1 MTNHVNQR
9 EAEPGGRR
17 PSNTNDVDDLRRQL
31 RALGYLEAGVDRF
44 LLAPTQDTRRPA
56 ALAFLSSVRVGI
68 LGGLL
73 LGPAAAIG
81 VGGRVPGLV
90 SGVRDAFVIALY
102 LAIVF
107 FVALA
112 ATAFLASL
120 GARMVVR
127 PSGGRFARR
136 ARVITNTI
144 GGVIALACLTYLTF
158 WWRNANAG
166 FGWSAPLWT
175 TFALAVAVGISLL
188 IGHAIRTTAV
198 AVLATARPAAELP
211 PVPSKSWR
219 VIVVGGTLA
228 LAGAATV
235 LGLTAAPDLTAP
247 NSPPLTIVGG
257 GQRVRVI
264 AIDGVDRRMVAEAHW
279 VDEQAT
285 MGARFRLEPQDTFDP
300 ARAWT
305 TIATGEPPSVHGVR
319 GLETRRVAGLRGTF
333 TNTSTV
339 GRSIAAAT
347 DLVRLTRPSI
357 ASGEERQ
364 SMTIWEVAERA
375 GLRTAVV
382 NWWATWPATARDATV
397 ISDRAV
403 LRLEQGG
410 KLDAEISPASLYPV
424 LQSRWAAIRKRAAEA
439 ANKAFSTVA
448 DPSTVATL
456 RRSAG
461 LDATIIGLVD
471 ALPPPDRD
479 LDVVY
484 LPGLDIAQHALFA
497 SDRAGALLPSR
508 AAERVA
514 ALKTYYGFLGE
525 ALGAWLRPG
534 QGEVVILVTEPGRVE
549 SPAEGTMTVY
559 RARTGDLK
567 PGIEDRGVARVDDLA
582 PTILNA
588 LGVPLSREL
597 PGRPRGPFAPPPTYV
612 ATYGRPFTPPPPRSG
627 KPLDQEM
634 IDRLRSLGYV
644 K

>member
-1 MTNHVNQR
+1 MPNDVSQR
-9 EAEPGGRR
+9 VSEPGGRHL
-17 PSNTNDVDDLRRQL
+17 SDHNDVDDLRRQL
-31 RALGYLEAGVDRF
+31 RALGYLDAGVDRF

-56 ALAFLSSVRVGI
+56 ALAFLSSLRVGI

-90 SGVRDAFVIALY
+90 SGIRDAFVIALY
-102 LAIVF
+102 LGIVF

-120 GARMVVR
+120 AARMFVR
-127 PSGGRFARR
+127 PAGGFARR
-136 ARVITNTI
+136 ARLITN
-144 GGVIALACLTYLTF
+144 GVGAVIALACLTYLTF

-175 TFALAVAVGISLL
+175 TFALAVAVAISLL
-188 IGHAIRTTAV
+188 IGHAIRTTAL
-198 AVLATARPAAELP
+198 AVLAIARPAAELP

-219 VIVVGGTLA
+219 LIVVGGTLA

-235 LGLTAAPDLTAP
+235 LGLTAAPDLTANLP
-247 NSPPLTIVGG
+247 ALTIVGG

-264 AIDGVDRRMVAEAHW
+264 AIDGVDRRMLADAHW
-279 VDEQAT
+279 VDDQAEV
-285 MGARFRLEPQDTFDP
+285 GARFRLEPQDTSDP
-300 ARAWT
+300 ARGWT

-333 TNTSTV
+333 TNNSAIA
-339 GRSIAAAT
+339 RSIGAAT
-347 DLVRLTRPSI
+347 DLVRLTQPSI
-357 ASGEERQ
+357 ASGEERR

-382 NWWATWPATARDATV
+382 NWWATWPATAADATV

-410 KLDAEISPASLYPV
+410 KLNAEISPAPLYPL
-424 LQSRWAAIRKRAAEA
+424 LQSRWATIREGARAAA
-439 ANKAFSTVA
+439 DTAFSTVA
-448 DPSTVATL
+448 DPSIAATL

-461 LDATIIGLVD
+461 LDATIIGLAK

-497 SDRAGALLPSR
+497 SERSGALLPSR

-514 ALKTYYGFLGE
+514 ALKTYYTFLGD
-525 ALGAWLRPG
+525 ALGGWLRPRP
-534 QGEVVILVTEPGRVE
+534 GEVVILVTEPGRVE
-549 SPAEGTMTVY
+549 SPAEGTVTVY
-559 RARTGDLK
+559 RPRTADG
-567 PGIEDRGVARVDDLA
+567 PSGIEDRGMAQVDDLA
-582 PTILNA
+582 PTILNV

-597 PGRPRGPFAPPPTYV
+597 PGRPLGPFAPPPTYV
-612 ATYGRPFTPPPPRSG
+612 ATYGRPFAPPPPRSG

>member
-1 MTNHVNQR
+1 MDERVTS
-9 EAEPGGRR
+9 AADR
-17 PSNTNDVDDLRRQL
+17 PVDEGVDDLRRQL
-31 RALGYLEAGVDRF
+31 RALGYLDAGVDRF
-44 LLAPTQDTRRPA
+44 LLAPTQETRRPA
-56 ALAFLSSVRVGI
+56 ALAFLSSLRVGI

-81 VGGRVPGLV
+81 VGARVPGLV

-102 LAIVF
+102 LGIVF

-112 ATAFLASL
+112 VIAFLASL
-120 GARMVVR
+120 AARMVVR
-127 PSGGRFARR
+127 PSGRPFAKR
-136 ARVITNTI
+136 ARFITDAM
-144 GGVIALACLTYLTF
+144 GGLIALACVTYLTF

-188 IGHAIRTTAV
+188 IGHAIRMTALAVV
-198 AVLATARPAAELP
+198 AAARPAAELP
-211 PVPSKSWR
+211 RVPSKSWR
-219 VIVVGGTLA
+219 LIVVGGTLA

-235 LGLTAAPDLTAP
+235 LGLTASPDLAAATSAP
-247 NSPPLTIVGG
+247 FTIVGG

-264 AIDGVDRRMVAEAHW
+264 AIDGVDRRMFADAHW
-279 VDEQAT
+279 IDEQAER
-285 MGARFRLEPQDTFDP
+285 GVRFLLEPQDTSDP

-333 TNTSTV
+333 TDTSAI
-339 GRSIAAAT
+339 GRSMAAAT

-364 SMTIWEVAERA
+364 SMTVWEVAERA

-382 NWWATWPATARDATV
+382 DWWATWPATARDGIV

-403 LRLEQGG
+403 LRLEEGG
-410 KLDAEISPASLYPV
+410 TLDAEISPASLYPG
-424 LQSRWAAIRKRAAEA
+424 LQAQWPAIRQSATEA
-439 ANKAFSTVA
+439 ADKAFSTLA
-448 DPSTVATL
+448 DPSTAATL
-456 RRSAG
+456 KRSAE
-461 LDATIIGLVD
+461 LDATIIGLAN

-484 LPGLDIAQHALFA
+484 LPGLDIAQHALLA

-514 ALKTYYGFLGE
+514 GLKIYYAFLGD
-525 ALGAWLRPG
+525 ALGPWLRPRP
-534 QGEVVILVTEPGRVE
+534 GEDVVLVTEPGRVE
-549 SPAEGTMTVY
+549 SPADGTLTMYT
-559 RARTGDLK
+559 ARNVESQ
-567 PGIEDRGVARVDDLA
+567 PGLADGGVARVNDLA
-582 PTILNA
+582 PTILNS
-588 LGVPLSREL
+588 LGIPLSREL
-597 PGRPRGPFAPPPTYV
+597 PGRPLGPFAPPPTYV
-612 ATYGRPFTPPPPRSG
+612 ATYGRPAAAPPPRSG